1 MTRPTLGKERALFFY
16 VHDSAVLCSPIG
28 MRHRFA
34 KILATLGPASRAPDT
49 MRLLHDVGVD
59 AFRLN
64 FSHGSHE
71 DHLANIRAIRAIEAE
86 TGHPIAVVADMQGPK
101 LRVGELGDGLELR
114 YGATIRIRHSDEPSN
129 GDIVHPHPELDAIL
143 EEGLVLKFDDGKL
156 QVTLMNDREARVDVP
171 GLLKSR
177 KGINVVNKVLPMS
190 AMTDKDREDMMF
202 ALQHGA
208 DWIALSFVQNAQDV
222 MDARKIVGDKAGI
235 IVKIEKPS
243 AVEELDSILSIADAA
258 MVARGDLGVELPLE
272 RVPVVQRQ
280 IIRKGRALGK
290 PVIVATHML
299 ESMIDAPTPT
309 RAEAS
314 DVATAIY
321 QGADCVMLSAE
332 TAVGRHPATAVA
344 IMDRIIAAAE
354 GDPILWEYFDQTELP
369 HEASA
374 EDAISR
380 SVKTIARTIEARA
393 VFGYTR
399 TGSTVNRIARERPP
413 CRIIGLTPD
422 ARTASRLALVWGTH
436 PVVTED
442 PADFEAMLGHVRTL
456 ARSVGLDNGDR
467 IMISAGVP
475 FGVPGTTNTLKIDTV

>member
-1 MTRPTLGKERALFFY
+1 
-16 VHDSAVLCSPIG
+16 
-28 MRHRFA
+28 MRKRFA
-34 KILATLGPASRAPDT
+34 KILATLGPASAAPDT

-64 FSHGSHE
+64 FSHGSHD
-71 DHLANIRAIRAIEAE
+71 DHLANITTIRNIEKA
-86 TGHPIAVVADMQGPK
+86 TGRPIAVVADMQGPK
-101 LRVGELGDGLELR
+101 LRVGEMGAGLELR
-114 YGATIRIRHSDEPSN
+114 YGDTVTLRESGDAAA
-129 GDIVHPHPELDAIL
+129 GDIVHTHPELSKIL
-143 EEGLVLKFDDGKL
+143 APGLVLKFDDGKL
-156 QVTLMNDREARVDVP
+156 QVTMISQTEARVDVP

-177 KGINVVNKVLPMS
+177 KGINVVNAVLPVS
-190 AMTDKDREDMMF
+190 AMTDKDRVDLAF
-202 ALQHGA
+202 ALDHGA

-222 MDARKIVGDKAGI
+222 TDARKIILAHPTGNKAGI

-243 AVEELDSILSIADAA
+243 AVEDLHSILSIADAA

-272 RVPVVQRQ
+272 EVPVVQRK
-280 IIRKGRALGK
+280 IIRKGRELGK

-354 GDPILWEYFDQTELP
+354 GDPILWEYFEQTELP
-369 HEASA
+369 HEGSA

-380 SVKTIARTIEARA
+380 SVQTIARTLDAKA

-399 TGSTVNRIARERPP
+399 TGSTVQRIARERPP
-413 CRIIGLTPD
+413 CRIIGLTPN
-422 ARTASRLALVWGTH
+422 AGTASRLALVWGSH
-436 PVVTED
+436 PVVTKD
-442 PADFEAMLGHVRTL
+442 PENFEAMLGHVRSIATD
-456 ARSVGLDNGDR
+456 VGLETGDR

>member
-1 MTRPTLGKERALFFY
+1 
-16 VHDSAVLCSPIG
+16 
-28 MRHRFA
+28 MRKRFA
-34 KILATLGPASRAPDT
+34 KILATLGPASAAPDT
-49 MRLLHDVGVD
+49 MALLHDVGVD

-71 DHLANIRAIRAIEAE
+71 DHLRNIETIRRVQARSG
-86 TGHPIAVVADMQGPK
+86 TPIAIVADMQGPK
-101 LRVGELGDGLELR
+101 LRVGEMAQKDGKEGLELR
-114 YGATIRIRHSDEPSN
+114 YGDTVRVRHTDEASD
-129 GDIVHPHPELDAIL
+129 GDIVHPHAELDAIL
-143 EEGLVLKFDDGKL
+143 EPGLVLKFDDGKL
-156 QVTLMNDREARVDVP
+156 QVTMVSATEARVDVP

-177 KGINVVNKVLPMS
+177 KGVNVVNRVLPMS
-190 AMTDKDREDMMF
+190 AMTDKDRDDMAF
-202 ALQHGA
+202 ALDSDLHGGV
-208 DWIALSFVQNAQDV
+208 DWIALSFVQSAKDV
-222 MDARKIVGDKAGI
+222 TDAREIVGDRVGI

-243 AVEELDSILSIADAA
+243 AVEELDAILEAADAA

-272 RVPVVQRQ
+272 DVPVVQRR
-280 IIRKGRALGK
+280 IIRKGRELGK

-344 IMDRIIAAAE
+344 IMDRILAAAE
-354 GDPILWEYFDQTELP
+354 GDPILWEYFAQLELP
-369 HEASA
+369 HQAQA
-374 EDAISR
+374 EDAVSR
-380 SVKTIARTIEARA
+380 SVKTIARTIEAKA

-399 TGSTVNRIARERPP
+399 TGSTVKRIARERPP

-422 ARTASRLALVWGTH
+422 APTASRLALVWGAH

-442 PADFEAMLGHVRTL
+442 PENFEDMLGHVRRL
-456 ARSVGLDNGDR
+456 AKEVGLASGDKL
-467 IMISAGVP
+467 IISAGVP
-475 FGVPGTTNTLKIDTV
+475 FGVPGSTNTLKIDTLG

>member
-1 MTRPTLGKERALFFY
+1 
-16 VHDSAVLCSPIG
+16 
-28 MRHRFA
+28 
-34 KILATLGPASRAPDT
+34 

-64 FSHGSHE
+64 FSHGSHD
-71 DHLANIRAIRAIEAE
+71 DHLANIQTIRKIEKD
-86 TGHPIAVVADMQGPK
+86 TGRPIAIVADMQGPK
-101 LRVGELGDGLELR
+101 LRVGEMGDGLELR
-114 YGATIRIRHSDEPSN
+114 YGDTVTLRRTDDASD
-129 GDIVHPHPELDAIL
+129 GDIVHSHEELEKIL
-143 EEGLVLKFDDGKL
+143 KPGLVLKFDDGKL
-156 QVTLMNDREARVDVP
+156 QITMTSDTEARVDVP

-177 KGINVVNKVLPMS
+177 KGINVVNAVLPVS
-190 AMTDKDREDMMF
+190 AMTDKDRVDMKF
-202 ALQHGA
+202 ALENGA
-208 DWIALSFVQNAQDV
+208 DWIALSFVQNAKDV
-222 MDARKIVGDKAGI
+222 SDARKIISAHAKGSKTGI

-243 AVEELDSILSIADAA
+243 AVEDLHSILTIADAA

-272 RVPVVQRQ
+272 DVPVVQRK
-280 IIRKGRALGK
+280 IIRKGRELGK

-344 IMDRIIAAAE
+344 IMDRIITAAE
-354 GDPILWEYFDQTELP
+354 RDPILWEYYEQTELP

-380 SVKTIARTIEARA
+380 SIETIARTIEAKA
-393 VFGYTR
+393 VFGYTY
-399 TGSTVNRIARERPP
+399 TGSTVKRIARERPP
-413 CRIIGLTPD
+413 CRIIGLTPNLG
-422 ARTASRLALVWGTH
+422 TASRLALVWGTH

-442 PADFEAMLGHVRTL
+442 PDNFEYMLNHVRSL
-456 ARSVGLDNGDR
+456 AADVGLEKGDR